1 MEQDELKPIHVYAPI
16 IEMTIFWGSC
26 TKKPMPLIFLSLLL
40 RATLAIR
47 TENEIIEEV
56 IVVGEIVDELE
67 LTPTPSLAN
76 KPSTSDKNR

>member
-1 MEQDELKPIHVYAPI
+1 
-16 IEMTIFWGSC
+16 
-26 TKKPMPLIFLSLLL
+26 MPLIFMSVIL
-40 RATLAIR
+40 RAPLALR

-67 LTPTPSLAN
+67 LTPKYSLAN

>member
-1 MEQDELKPIHVYAPI
+1 
-16 IEMTIFWGSC
+16 
-26 TKKPMPLIFLSLLL
+26 MPLIFLSLLL
-40 RATLAIR
+40 RATLAIG

-67 LTPTPSLAN
+67 LTPTSSLAN